1 MSHGTEKVNEI
12 CCNHAIFRKCGGTW
26 KQKSFVN
33 LIALLLLI
41 GFAFGGQ
48 PLFGYYYGAG
58 DKKRLSEL
66 LHFCVCFISIIAA
79 PPLTAAG
86 CYPFGK
92 YLPEKCPLA
101 DFVLNATM
109 ALTGT
114 VKKFI

>member
-1 MSHGTEKVNEI
+1 M
-12 CCNHAIFRKCGGTW
+12 
-26 KQKSFVN
+26 N

-79 PPLTAAG
+79 VLTAAG

>member
-1 MSHGTEKVNEI
+1 MEL
-12 CCNHAIFRKCGGTW
+12 AIKNGFLSC
-26 KQKSFVN
+26 SISVC
-33 LIALLLLI
+33 ALSVSS
-41 GFAFGGQ
+41 
-48 PLFGYYYGAG
+48 P
-58 DKKRLSEL
+58 
-66 LHFCVCFISIIAA
+66 